1 MLGVTLIREAIDD
14 LLRYKRDKVVN
25 QTLYR
30 KLTPN
35 VPLVMQSAKIR
46 VGDIVVVEK
55 DQRVPADMV
64 FLRTSEKNGAC
75 FIRTDQLDGNFG
87 NVFIYV

>member
-35 VPLVMQSAKIR
+35 GPLVMQSAKIR

-75 FIRTDQLDGNFG
+75 FIRTDQLDGNF
-87 NVFIYV
+87 IYV